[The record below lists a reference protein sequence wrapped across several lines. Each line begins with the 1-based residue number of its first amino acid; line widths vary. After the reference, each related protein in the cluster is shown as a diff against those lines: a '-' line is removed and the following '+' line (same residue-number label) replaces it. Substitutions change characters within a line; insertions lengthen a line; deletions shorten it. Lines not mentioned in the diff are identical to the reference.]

1 MAEALHG
8 RFGSDPPAPT
18 EPARGRAG
26 LSNHV
31 DRSDLSAGAVVR
43 AREPS
48 TDVELWALDMPLQG
62 TSSSTTGK
70 ALSGGEDVPAH
81 GSSLHDAWWYTRHAV
96 MITASKNAST
106 ISSL

>member
-70 ALSGGEDVPAH
+70 ALSGGKDVPVTDVRAD
-81 GSSLHDAWWYTRHAV
+81 SSRFRGFPT
-96 MITASKNAST
+96 
-106 ISSL
+106 

>member
-1 MAEALHG
+1 MLQKRDELMAQSTRLT
-8 RFGSDPPAPT
+8 SLN

-48 TDVELWALDMPLQG
+48 TDVELWALNMP
-62 TSSSTTGK
+62 
-70 ALSGGEDVPAH
+70 
-81 GSSLHDAWWYTRHAV
+81 
-96 MITASKNAST
+96 
-106 ISSL
+106 